1 MAGKSDIKALKRQ
14 NRGLREKLNE
24 AQEKIKE
31 LENSIRETEAPKL
44 PENKKIKVGNWNIV
58 KSGGYYRAYQRIKG
72 KVHGVYVGKKLN
84 GARGKIDSWEAK
96 FFVKQS

>member
-1 MAGKSDIKALKRQ
+1 MEYEAASRP
-14 NRGLREKLNE
+14 EK
-24 AQEKIKE
+24 
-31 LENSIRETEAPKL
+31 
-44 PENKKIKVGNWNIV
+44 KKIKVGNWNIV

-84 GARGKIDSWEAK
+84 GARAKIDAWEAK